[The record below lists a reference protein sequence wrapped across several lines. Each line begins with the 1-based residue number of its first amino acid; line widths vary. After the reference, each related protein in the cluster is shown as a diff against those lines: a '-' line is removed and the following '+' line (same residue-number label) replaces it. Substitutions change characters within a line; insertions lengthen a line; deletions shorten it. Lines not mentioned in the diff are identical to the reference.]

1 MKYDVIL
8 LDADETLL
16 DFSRSERE
24 AVSDALRLFDITPTE
39 ELIEGYSRIN
49 HAIWKRLERG
59 EITKDA
65 LRVERFREF
74 CGQFS
79 LTADPERMA
88 EYYLE
93 RLSQKAYL
101 LDRAEEL
108 CQRLA
113 AKYRLYIIT
122 NGIAFVQRGRM
133 ARLPITGLFKEV
145 FISEEIGAEKPERLF
160 FERVFEKIPQFSAEK
175 ALVVGD
181 SLTSDMRG
189 GITAGL
195 DTCWYNP
202 KSLPVPEGMEITYT
216 VNSHEALLRLLDA

>member
-1 MKYDVIL
+1 MKYDTIL

-16 DFSRSERE
+16 DFPRSESE

-39 ELIEGYSRIN
+39 ELIAGYSRIN
-49 HAIWKRLERG
+49 RAIWKRLERG
-59 EITKDA
+59 EITKAA
-65 LRVERFREF
+65 LRVVRFHEF
-74 CGQFS
+74 CEQFA

-101 LDRAEEL
+101 LDRSEEL
-108 CQRLA
+108 CQRLS

-133 ARLPITGLFKEV
+133 ARLPITPFFKDI
-145 FISEEIGAEKPERLF
+145 FISEEIGAEKPELLF
-160 FERVFEKIPQFSAEK
+160 FERIFEKIPQFSAEK

-189 GITAGL
+189 GIAAGL

-202 KSLPVPEGMEITYT
+202 KKLPIPEGMEITYT